1 MLPVQREADEEEEEV
16 EEEVEEEEEQEA
28 QEPEEE
34 PKSDG
39 DRARADEEEV
49 QREAHAHRKGRLLDC
64 AASTLALLRR
74 LEEENGTTLGAR
86 SCLKCDVS
94 WRNGGFH

>member
-1 MLPVQREADEEEEEV
+1 MQEEEEEV
-16 EEEVEEEEEQEA
+16 EEQEQEQEA

-34 PKSDG
+34 PKSDEEEPKSYG

-74 LEEENGTTLGAR
+74 LEENGTTLGAHR
-86 SCLKCDVS
+86 CLKCDCS